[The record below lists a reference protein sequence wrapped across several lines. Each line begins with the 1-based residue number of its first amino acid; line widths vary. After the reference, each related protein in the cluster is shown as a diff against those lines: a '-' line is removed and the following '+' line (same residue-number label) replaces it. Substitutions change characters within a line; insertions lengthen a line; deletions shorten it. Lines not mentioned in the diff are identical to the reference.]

1 MSHNGSAMQTFLR
14 LMHSTP
20 ARLAWLFGG
29 LWLVIRAADL
39 PPGSA
44 FLLAAVGTAM
54 AVTGIADISV
64 TELVVNARRARAARS
79 EERAA

>member
-1 MSHNGSAMQTFLR
+1 MQTFIR
-14 LMHSTP
+14 LMHSMP
-20 ARLAWLFGG
+20 ARLAWIFGG

-44 FLLAAVGTAM
+44 FLLAAAGTAI
-54 AVTGIADISV
+54 AVTGIADISM
-64 TELVVNARRARAARS
+64 TELVVNAMRARAARA